1 MATDQRIILNKIT
14 RTDGATISAE
24 GSNCTLDVKCDEIGT
39 SVKHSLGN
47 MVSTAIIAKGSLA
60 SINFTK
66 SSQPLWMFLGI
77 LFAIF
82 GLIFFATGGDTDGTG
97 LGGVICGFI
106 SAISFLVYYF
116 SKGSV
121 LEFGTSGAQTY
132 AFHFSGTAANR
143 SSDIA
148 LFCRAAIMNDLG
160 LQEVEIGDSY
170 ASHIRVIEPP
180 L

>member
-66 SSQPLWMFLGI
+66 SSQPLWMFFGI

-82 GLIFFATGGDTDGTG
+82 CLISIPLGGDTVGTG
-97 LGGVICGFI
+97 LAGVIFGLI
-106 SAISFLVYYF
+106 SIISFLVYFF

-148 LFCRAAIMNDLG
+148 LFCRAAIMNDLD
-160 LQEVEIGDSY
+160 LQEVEIGDFPE
-170 ASHIRVIEPP
+170 IEPDASV
-180 L
+180 